1 MSGQN
6 QRENPF
12 YRLAPFV
19 QEFIYKK
26 RWESLRPAQIEACN
40 ICFHTPHHMLIAAGT
55 ASGKTEAA
63 FFPRSRS
70 YTNVRANR

>member
-1 MSGQN
+1 MS
-6 QRENPF
+6 ENPF

-63 FFPRSRS
+63 FFLR
-70 YTNVRANR
+70 